1 MKTDFGFAKYI
12 GFGRKTWTFCGT
24 PEYVAPEV
32 LLNKG
37 HDFATDLWSLGIFM
51 YELLTGRCVECS
63 HTESVHCVAFRVE
76 EDQKCLLS
84 VTANWQLT

>member
-1 MKTDFGFAKYI
+1 MPKGAVCSPHSFKFYDVLFLRRQVDFGFAKCI

-37 HDFATDLWSLGIFM
+37 HDFSTDLWSLGIFT
-51 YELLTGRCVECS
+51 YELLTGR
-63 HTESVHCVAFRVE
+63 
-76 EDQKCLLS
+76 
-84 VTANWQLT
+84 